1 MKKKFKLILALLST
15 SLMCVGA
22 ACASETKVEENEK
35 NGYTV
40 SVTYDANG
48 GSFLNRPGITIMD
61 MFNPDK
67 YQADGEGVKHIKLME
82 PTSPDR
88 DKSGSGR
95 ITLTLQNH
103 FFAGWYQNRE
113 VKTVDGTPVDA
124 EGKALAL
131 LEDGTYVYADTKDS
145 QQPVVATPAYN
156 YSGYWDFKEDTI
168 DYTGEKVALTL
179 YAGWVPY
186 YEFNYYYQENNEWKK
201 LDTVTSFDYKTNVE
215 SNLDLDTIWLPDW
228 KDGAMNH
235 EYAYANSSVYTFPK
249 ISGVTFD
256 KAYLDEDC
264 QNQVSAT
271 FRHQGVLNPDAGE
284 NGTLVVENRVQN
296 VYITTTAGEQ
306 YRITT
311 AEQLSKNANPNG
323 LYEIYS
329 DELDFTNVEWPMMFA
344 SNEFNGSMFGKEGK
358 AVTLKNISVSYN
370 TKAAYG
376 GVFGKLTDTAKLT
389 NLTFEN
395 ITFDLVSVGQRNH
408 DASFGM
414 FAGMI
419 DDGATLTNVTVSG
432 MFKIG
437 LITPGNNP
445 EFNLL
450 ANGKTDGITVTSLAL
465 RFYGSKLGNQYEYTC
480 EPEKAG
486 SIQVDKESGDI
497 TIAFVTSYRTNQ
509 EYYDIEI

>member
-1 MKKKFKLILALLST
+1 MKKKFKLILALAAA
-15 SLMCVGA
+15 SLLCVGA

-67 YQADGEGVKHIKLME
+67 YQADGQGVKHIKLME

-88 DKSGSGR
+88 ANSGSGA

-113 VKTVDGTPVDA
+113 VKTVNGAPVDEA
-124 EGKALAL
+124 GKALAL
-131 LEDGTYVYADTKDS
+131 LDDGTYVYADTKDS
-145 QQPVVATPAYN
+145 DKPVVANPAYN
-156 YSGYWDFKEDTI
+156 YSGYWDFEEDTVA
-168 DYTGEKVALTL
+168 YTGEKVALTL

-186 YEFNYYYQENNEWKK
+186 YEFNYYYQENNAWKK
-201 LDTVTSFDYKTNVE
+201 LDTVTAFDYKTNVE
-215 SNLDLDTIWLPDW
+215 NDLDLDTIWLPDW

-235 EYAYANSSVYTFPK
+235 EYAYANSSVYSFPK
-249 ISGVTFD
+249 IDGTTFD
-256 KAYLDEDC
+256 KAYLDEAC
-264 QNQVSAT
+264 QTELGAAFQ
-271 FRHQGVLNPDAGE
+271 HQGVLKPDDGD
-284 NGTLVVENRVQN
+284 NGALVVENRIQN

-306 YRITT
+306 YKITA
-311 AEQLSKNANPNG
+311 AEQLVNNANLNG
-323 LYEIYS
+323 LYEI
-329 DELDFTNVEWPMMFA
+329 DGDVLDFTGLEWPTLFA
-344 SNEFNGSMFGKEGK
+344 SNEFNGSMYGKDGK
-358 AVTLKNISVSYN
+358 TVTLKNISVSYN
-370 TKAAYG
+370 IKAAYG
-376 GVFGKLTDTAKLT
+376 GVFGALSDTAKLT

-395 ITFDLVSVGQRNH
+395 VTLDLVSVGQRNH

-419 DDGATLTNVTVSG
+419 ADGATLTNVTVGG

-445 EFNLL
+445 MFNLL
-450 ANGKTDGITVTSLAL
+450 ANGKQDGITVTGIAL
-465 RFYGSKLGNQYEYTC
+465 RFYGSQLGDQYEYTC
-480 EPEKAG
+480 EPEKEG
-486 SIQVDKESGDI
+486 SIQVDKESGNI
-497 TIAFVTSYRTNQ
+497 TIAFVTSHRTNQ
-509 EYYDIEI
+509 AYYDIEI